1 MESETRQEEAVMH
14 LERLREWCAANGR
27 GNLFDG
33 KTARELAVV
42 EKIAGLAWALD
53 NAAPALPAQSS
64 IKTATYDVGFSMPI
78 EGKKKP
84 VHFCQIAFQST
95 FVRWARKA
103 GRIPPETVR
112 VYLQLSKKR
121 TDASALKE
129 VFEIDDTGR
138 WREEWHFLEIT
149 PTFDLEN
156 PALAAAIEDAY
167 DTLRYQM

>member
-1 MESETRQEEAVMH
+1 MMP
-14 LERLREWCAANGR
+14 LDRLREWCVAQGR
-27 GNLFDG
+27 GDLFES

-42 EKIAGLAWALD
+42 DKVAQIAFALE
-53 NAAPALPAQSS
+53 AASPALPAQSS
-64 IKTATYDVGFSMPI
+64 IKTASFDVGFTMPI

-95 FVRWARKA
+95 FSRWARKA

-121 TDASALKE
+121 TDASPIKE
-129 VFEIDDTGR
+129 IFEFDDTGR
-138 WREEWHFLEIT
+138 WREEWHFVEVT
-149 PTFDLEN
+149 PAFDLESQGF
-156 PALAAAIEDAY
+156 AAAIEDAY